1 MDVKLLTF
9 SHENIL
15 LENLFSVVSYN
26 IITDILQM
34 CTVSSRAINVID
46 RIDMYM
52 PGQNRYVIYARD
64 SKELINGG
72 DCHDAALCI

>member
-9 SHENIL
+9 SHENKL

-26 IITDILQM
+26 IITDILKM

-52 PGQNRYVIYARD
+52 PGTAR
-64 SKELINGG
+64 S
-72 DCHDAALCI
+72 

>member
-9 SHENIL
+9 SHENKL

-52 PGQNRYVIYARD
+52 PGTAR
-64 SKELINGG
+64 S
-72 DCHDAALCI
+72 